1 MTFIS
6 SSRKFVCCLEQICAS
21 LRENITSGTSNTQGY
36 NQLAML
42 LGLVKSL
49 TELRSM
55 KSYNTIKVEGKNG
68 ADYNVHVACADAP
81 SDKRL

>member
-1 MTFIS
+1 
-6 SSRKFVCCLEQICAS
+6 
-21 LRENITSGTSNTQGY
+21 
-36 NQLAML
+36 ML

-81 SDKRL
+81 SDKHLWCSNTAKWTEADHMVIG